1 MNEKNCRSYESHKIG
16 QGIRPAI
23 TLLVDADACPV
34 KDEIYRV
41 MNRYQLKT
49 FIVANRFLSLPHEEL
64 IERIVVSGGLDSADD
79 WIVEHVHEASIVI
92 TSDILLAVRVVRS
105 GGFCLS
111 PTGRIF
117 DANSIGQALVMRNL
131 MENLREQGHVTG
143 GPRPFCGKDR
153 SAFLSALDLTIQR
166 LKRGGY

>member
-1 MNEKNCRSYESHKIG
+1 MKKSVDPYESQKIG

-34 KDEIYRV
+34 KVEIYRV

-49 FIVANRFLSLPHEEL
+49 FIVANRFLSLLHEEL

-92 TSDILLAVRVVRS
+92 TSDIHLAARVVRF
-105 GGFCLS
+105 GGLCLS

-143 GPRPFCGKDR
+143 GPRPF
-153 SAFLSALDLTIQR
+153 
-166 LKRGGY
+166 